1 MNTFPTPIDKWAIAE
16 VKLSLGKGRKKSDL
30 IMPDYKIHTAL
41 SKEIL
46 QNKLDVSKFFELIP
60 IIKNLCLSN
69 RYVNNFDS
77 FRYFLGPYLF
87 ISTV

>member
-1 MNTFPTPIDKWAIAE
+1 MLQDVEERVLNTFPTPIDKWAIAE

-46 QNKLDVSKFFELIP
+46 QNKLDVSKFFEPFIVIP
-60 IIKNLCLSN
+60 IPN
-69 RYVNNFDS
+69 
-77 FRYFLGPYLF
+77 
-87 ISTV
+87 